1 MNEPER
7 IWTMPDA
14 FSRSHSAV
22 AVDLKPMIR
31 VFTGEDRG
39 VLFVHNSVVREMA
52 NALELAEKFLVTT
65 PNPGSVDAA
74 VAVHKAVVS
83 AKELFGAG

>member
-7 IWTMPDA
+7 IWTVPDA

-52 NALELAEKFLVTT
+52 NALKLAEKFLVTT
-65 PNPGSVDAA
+65 PDPRSGDAA
-74 VAVHKAVVS
+74 VAVQKAVVT
-83 AKELFGAG
+83 AEEFFGNG